1 MTNAPA
7 SSSCCRIR
15 SPPEPPVSRSASSPL
30 TRGRIEVRSSSC
42 RASFRLPLEDL
53 GHQVL
58 GDRALAAAELG
69 REAFRVGVPGQRQR
83 GQPQSRRPALGPAVQ
98 HVQRGVGQRHP
109 GRIQHRPRLGPAEP
123 QIIGADLG
131 ELPGQAQPV
140 QAQPEVTAGN
150 QDEPQ
155 GGRGAH
161 DQQLQLA
168 QRLGRAQLVQVV
180 DHQPDLLFQRGEVL
194 QQPLDRRPAIQVG
207 RGRQPA
213 HQRGPGS
220 RVAQRADHGDP

>member
-7 SSSCCRIR
+7 SSSLLQDPLPAGP
-15 SPPEPPVSRSASSPL
+15 SGQQVGQLAVDPGQDGGPEQQLPRL
-30 TRGRIEVRSSSC
+30 
-42 RASFRLPLEDL
+42 FRLPLEDL

-69 REAFRVGVPGQRQR
+69 REAFRIGVPGQRQR

-98 HVQRGVGQRHP
+98 QVQRGVGQRHP
-109 GRIQHRPRLGPAEP
+109 GRIQQRPRLGPAEP
-123 QIIGADLG
+123 QIIRADLG

-140 QAQPEVTAGN
+140 QAQPKVTAGN